1 MQFKHT
7 RKQWTIIIVTAITAM
22 SITLAYCS
30 PLDWFRKIDFELT
43 GTVIDV
49 DTKLPIEGA
58 YAMAIYKVIDS
69 DFFVSAIYC
78 IKTNGMYTGKDG
90 KFHFP
95 IDKLD
100 GWSPVEVT
108 AIKPGYFLEDQV
120 TWQKVNSER
129 ERYTGRDVHLQKQ
142 NPEKPDFH
150 LGGVFCARPKFREDI
165 EANIEYSKIEI
176 NEYTRLSANEIG
188 IDSAKHFLQR
198 LESTP
203 TKTESKKK

>member
-69 DFFVSAIYC
+69 DFFVSATYC

-108 AIKPGYFLEDQV
+108 AIKPGYFLKDQV
-120 TWQKVNSER
+120 PWQKVKSER
-129 ERYTGRDVHLQKQ
+129 ERYTGRDVYLQKQ

-150 LGGVFCARPKFREDI
+150 LGGDFCARPKFREDV
-165 EANIEYSKIEI
+165 EANIEYYKIEI
-176 NEYTRLSANEIG
+176 NEHIRLGGSENG
-188 IDSAKHFLQR
+188 IDSDKYFLQR
-198 LESTP
+198 LESMP
-203 TKTESKKK
+203 TKAESKKK